1 MLCRGEGGGDVG
13 VGSYLLSAYR
23 VPGKLQTLPPF
34 RPQEFEDGLRF
45 HERDTRAQR
54 RKENCLAVKL
64 LAEEGS
70 KSRVIWQQS
79 PHASQHFLHTVFCG
93 LLVF

>member
-45 HERDTRAQR
+45 LERDMRAQR
-54 RKENCLAVKL
+54 SKENCMAVKL